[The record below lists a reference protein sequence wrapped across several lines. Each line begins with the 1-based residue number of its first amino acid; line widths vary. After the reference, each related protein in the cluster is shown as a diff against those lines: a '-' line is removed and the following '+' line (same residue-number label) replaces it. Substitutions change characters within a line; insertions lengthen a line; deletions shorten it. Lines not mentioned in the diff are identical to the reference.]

1 MRSKANIQ
9 YECSVVEDDA
19 SNRLDSVWKE
29 FQLFK
34 ERMCIYGRERCTRDM
49 RGGLEE
55 GGSSLVRKENYISL
69 LFFGAAQH
77 QRAAAAIEVTVTYR
91 I

>member
-1 MRSKANIQ
+1 MYLWKGKV
-9 YECSVVEDDA
+9 YERYE
-19 SNRLDSVWKE
+19 
-29 FQLFK
+29 
-34 ERMCIYGRERCTRDM
+34 
-49 RGGLEE
+49 GGLEE